1 MQAGVTEVA
10 MDSVLKRLETQIDQ
24 LVKAYGQSSRRVA
37 ELEARVAEL
46 EGEAR
51 EAGRAAELERQ
62 RDELRA
68 RLEKVL
74 AVVDSALEGPA

>member
-1 MQAGVTEVA
+1 
-10 MDSVLKRLETQIDQ
+10 MDSVLNRLEAQIDE
-24 LVKAYGQSSRRVA
+24 LVKAYGQASRRVV

-51 EAGRAAELERQ
+51 DAARAADLEHQ

-74 AVVDSALEGPA
+74 AVVDSALEGSS